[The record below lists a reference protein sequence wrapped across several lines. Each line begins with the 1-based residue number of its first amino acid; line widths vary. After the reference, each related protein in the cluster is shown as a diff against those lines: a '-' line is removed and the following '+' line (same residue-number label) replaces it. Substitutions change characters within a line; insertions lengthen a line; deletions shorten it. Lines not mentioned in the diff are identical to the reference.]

1 MNMPFPSR
9 EQVEFIRKN
18 YPPGTRVML
27 NNMNDPYSPVESGT
41 RGTVRYVDDA
51 GTLAVAWDNGRS
63 LSLIPGE
70 DSFRELTQQ
79 EIAQEQ
85 GMKMGGD
92 GAVSIRLISTEQL
105 RRMGDQEGLVLQG
118 CGGNPQEWLDGINEI
133 LAQECILKK
142 GAGFEE
148 AHTFRHDGLTCM
160 LFPFKENMELDMGKL
175 AIWRLASYSTFGGTW
190 LSDYVPNRLGG
201 FIQEQKSSLEGAKT
215 DCPLIGEDGN
225 IFHIMGIASETLR
238 ENEVYR
244 AFLRLYSNL
253 RDHPEVLDFPIK
265 KLTEIRSRQ
274 MLWSPAVV
282 ELNREISDVLSQS
295 HALSLLNKQG
305 LVDSDIFIS
314 KSNQLAEQLR
324 KAKQQ
329 KEILLKKKEI
339 DVIEQTK
346 SLQGALRDGPEYLE
360 NFDEELFCELIDKII
375 VESSMKIRFR
385 LNNGMELPE
394 HIERTVR

>member
-9 EQVEFIRKN
+9 EQVESIRKN

-27 NNMNDPYSPVESGT
+27 NNMDDPYSPVESGT
-41 RGTVRYVDDA
+41 RGTMRYVDDS
-51 GTLAVAWDNGRS
+51 GQLGVAWDNGRS

-70 DSFRELTQQ
+70 DSFRKLTQQ

-118 CGGNPQEWLDGINEI
+118 CGGDPQEWVDGINEI
-133 LAQECILKK
+133 LAQEGILKK

-148 AHTFRHDGLTCM
+148 AYTFRHDGLTCM

-201 FIQEQKSSLEGAKT
+201 FIQEQKSSLEGAKP

-394 HIERTVR
+394 HIERAVR

>member
-9 EQVEFIRKN
+9 EQVESIRKN

-27 NNMNDPYSPVESGT
+27 NNMNDPYSPVEPGT
-41 RGTVRYVDDA
+41 RGTVRYVDDS
-51 GTLAVAWDNGRS
+51 GQLGVAWDNGRS

-118 CGGNPQEWLDGINEI
+118 CGGDLQEWVDGINEI
-133 LAQECILKK
+133 LAQEGILKK

-148 AHTFRHDGLTCM
+148 AYTFRHDGLTCM

-346 SLQGALRDGPEYLE
+346 SLQGDLRDGPEYLE